1 MMNKRRWTYKKL
13 GETCL
18 IERGGSPRPI
28 QQYLTD
34 EDDGL
39 NWIKIGDAV
48 EGSKYI
54 TSTKEKI
61 KPEGLK
67 KTRFVH
73 KGDFI
78 LSNSMSFGKP
88 YILDIDGCI
97 HDGWLVIRD
106 NSDTF
111 NKSFLY
117 YMLSSPNMYQEFRK
131 LAVGGVV
138 NNLNSSIVRNVV
150 VPIPPMAEQERIVA
164 ELDLLSGI
172 SEKKKEQL
180 KAYDQLAQ
188 SIFYTMFGDPID
200 NPKGWEVKNMED
212 VGELQRGSGLSKKD
226 LTEDG
231 FPCILYGQIHTRFGA
246 FTRKHIACIP
256 QELVSTAKIAH
267 FGDIVMAITSE
278 DVEGSCKSVA
288 WMGDYDIAVG
298 SDAAIYRHTLNPI
311 YVSYYTQTKAF
322 YFEKAKYA
330 KGFKV
335 THISTK
341 EIAKIPIHVPPL
353 SLQEEFAEKIE
364 AIERQKALVQQSIEE
379 TQTMFDFTMDKYF
392 G

>member
-1 MMNKRRWTYKKL
+1 MNKQDWTYKKL
-13 GETCL
+13 GEVCL

-34 EDDGL
+34 KDDGL
-39 NWIKIGDAV
+39 NWIKIGDAI
-48 EGSKYI
+48 EGSKHI

-150 VPIPPMAEQERIVA
+150 VPVPPIAEQERIVA

-172 SEKKKEQL
+172 IEKKKEQL

-188 SIFYTMFGDPID
+188 SIFYIMFGDPID
-200 NPKGWEVKNMED
+200 NPKGWEVKPMKD
-212 VGELQRGSGLSKKD
+212 VCKEIGDGLHGTPQYDPDGNIAFINGNNLINGRITITEKTLFVNEIEAEKIYIELDSNTILLSINGTLGK
-226 LTEDG
+226 T
-231 FPCILYGQIHTRFGA
+231 
-246 FTRKHIACIP
+246 
-256 QELVSTAKIAH
+256 
-267 FGDIVMAITSE
+267 
-278 DVEGSCKSVA
+278 
-288 WMGDYDIAVG
+288 
-298 SDAAIYRHTLNPI
+298 AIYNNERIVLGKSACYLRLYPRLNALFVLALMNTRMFKDFLENNSSKSTI
-311 YVSYYTQTKAF
+311 KNVGLKAIRNF
-322 YFEKAKYA
+322 R
-330 KGFKV
+330 
-335 THISTK
+335 I
-341 EIAKIPIHVPPL
+341 ILPPL
-353 SLQEEFAEKIE
+353 SLQQEFAEKVE

-379 TQTMFDFTMDKYF
+379 TQTMFDCTMDKYF